1 MFSNELLERLHLV
14 QKLQNEL
21 IDKFGDKDYNVFVFG
36 SYLTERYIEG
46 KSDIDIAIY
55 TEDVSK
61 YVDLSVYISEFW
73 KKYNVPTDI
82 FYIDVRFEEPI
93 YYIPLKSPLRITD
106 YYPNI
111 LKNFFEKCK
120 SAYQKAVFAGAN

>member
-14 QKLQNEL
+14 QKLQNDL
-21 IDKFGDKDYNVFVFG
+21 IDKFGDDDYNVFIFG
-36 SYLTERYIEG
+36 SYLTERYLEG

-61 YVDLSVYISEFW
+61 YLDLSVYISEFW
-73 KKYNVPTDI
+73 KQYQVPTDI

-111 LKNFFEKCK
+111 LNDFLKKCK
-120 SAYQKAVFAGAN
+120 SAYKKAVYAGAN